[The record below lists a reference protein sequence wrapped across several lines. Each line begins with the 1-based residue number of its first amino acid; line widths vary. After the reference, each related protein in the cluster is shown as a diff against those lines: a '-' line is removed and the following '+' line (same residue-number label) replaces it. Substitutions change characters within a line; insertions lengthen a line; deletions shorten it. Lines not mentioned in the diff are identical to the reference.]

1 MKLFPKDIRTLLKA
15 SLGEIPSDTVITN
28 VRVVNVFTGE
38 ILPANV
44 FIKDGYFAHVQYQHP
59 ETPDGP
65 AETAVDGHG
74 LYMVPGFIDAHVHI
88 ESSMLT
94 PRNFAKAVIPHGTT
108 TVLTDP
114 HEVGNVMGIPGVKY
128 MHDSGADLPMRQL
141 IDIPSCVP
149 AVPGMEYSGADFQA
163 DEITALAGLER
174 VAGLAEVMDF
184 LAVMNGDERMLG
196 ILQAAREHGLYAQG
210 HAPGVSGRGLS
221 AYVTG
226 GPYSDHEVSEAG
238 EALEKYRSGMYL
250 DACDSSMCHH
260 VEAVWDGVKNSKYFD
275 TLCLCTDD
283 REAGD
288 LLKLGHINDTARHLI
303 RAGADPVTA
312 IRSMTINTAREAK
325 LERLGAIAPGYAAD
339 FNLLADLE
347 ELKPEQVWFGGE
359 LVAEQ
364 GHMVKEIEE
373 RTFPEEEINTMN
385 VRELTED
392 DFTLK
397 CPVQDGTVKIN
408 VVVYPSVDSS
418 RTVLETMAFEVK
430 DGKLI
435 LPEDFM
441 YAAVVNR
448 FGRDHICLAVIKGF
462 GIDHGALASTVSHD
476 SHNLTLV
483 YDEPRN
489 AAAAANV
496 LRECGGGMAA
506 AEDGKVIELLE
517 LPICGL
523 LSRLGPEETA
533 AQAAKMKAAD
543 RKLGL
548 KTENPLLRIA
558 VLALPVIPEY
568 KLSDMGIINVIRKEF
583 VPLFAE

>member
-15 SLGEIPSDTVITN
+15 SLGEIPSDTVITD

-44 FIKDGYFAHVQYQHP
+44 FIKDGYFAHIQYEHP
-59 ETPDGP
+59 EEPDGL
-65 AETAVDGHG
+65 ADTVVDGQG

-108 TVLTDP
+108 TVITDP
-114 HEVGNVMGIPGVKY
+114 HEVGNVMGVRGVRY
-128 MHDSGADLPMRQL
+128 MHDCGADLPMRQL

-149 AVPGMEYSGADFQA
+149 AVPGMENSGADFLA
-163 DEITALAGLER
+163 DEITQLAGLER

-184 LAVMNGDERMLG
+184 LAVMHGDERMLG

-210 HAPGVSGRGLS
+210 HAPMVSGRGLS
-221 AYVTG
+221 AYLTG
-226 GPYSDHEVSEAG
+226 SPYTDHEVSEAD
-238 EALEKYRSGMYL
+238 EALEKYRNGMYL
-250 DACDSSMCHH
+250 DACDSSMVHH
-260 VEAVWDGVKNSKYFD
+260 VEDVWAGIRDSKYFD

-288 LLKLGHINDTARHLI
+288 ILKRGHINDVARHLI
-303 RAGADPVTA
+303 KAGADPVTA

-325 LERLGAIAPGYAAD
+325 LERLGAIAPGYVAD
-339 FNLLADLE
+339 FNLLKDLE
-347 ELKPEQVWFGGE
+347 ELEPEQVWFGGE
-359 LVAEQ
+359 RVAEQ
-364 GHMVKEIEE
+364 GRLVKEIEE
-373 RTFPEEEINTMN
+373 RAFPEEKINTMN
-385 VRELTED
+385 VRELTEE

-397 CPVQDGTVKIN
+397 CPVENGTVKIN

-418 RTVLETMAFEVK
+418 RTLLETMEFAVK
-430 DGKLI
+430 DGRLV

-448 FGRDHICLAVIKGF
+448 HGRENITLAVIKGF
-462 GIDHGALASTVSHD
+462 GIDHGALSSTVSHD

-489 AAAAANV
+489 AVAAANA

-517 LPICGL
+517 LPVCGL
-523 LSRLGPEETA
+523 LSEFGPEETA
-533 AQAAKMKAAD
+533 FKAAKMKAAD

-548 KTENPLLRIA
+548 KTDNPLLRIA
-558 VLALPVIPEY
+558 VLALPVIPNY
-568 KLSDMGIINVIRKEF
+568 KLSDMGIIDVRKKEF

>member
-1 MKLFPKDIRTLLKA
+1 
-15 SLGEIPSDTVITN
+15 
-28 VRVVNVFTGE
+28 
-38 ILPANV
+38 
-44 FIKDGYFAHVQYQHP
+44 
-59 ETPDGP
+59 
-65 AETAVDGHG
+65 
-74 LYMVPGFIDAHVHI
+74 
-88 ESSMLT
+88 
-94 PRNFAKAVIPHGTT
+94 
-108 TVLTDP
+108 
-114 HEVGNVMGIPGVKY
+114 
-128 MHDSGADLPMRQL
+128 
-141 IDIPSCVP
+141 
-149 AVPGMEYSGADFQA
+149 
-163 DEITALAGLER
+163 
-174 VAGLAEVMDF
+174 
-184 LAVMNGDERMLG
+184 
-196 ILQAAREHGLYAQG
+196 
-210 HAPGVSGRGLS
+210 
-221 AYVTG
+221 
-226 GPYSDHEVSEAG
+226 
-238 EALEKYRSGMYL
+238 
-250 DACDSSMCHH
+250 
-260 VEAVWDGVKNSKYFD
+260 
-275 TLCLCTDD
+275 
-283 REAGD
+283 
-288 LLKLGHINDTARHLI
+288 
-303 RAGADPVTA
+303 
-312 IRSMTINTAREAK
+312 
-325 LERLGAIAPGYAAD
+325 
-339 FNLLADLE
+339 
-347 ELKPEQVWFGGE
+347 
-359 LVAEQ
+359 
-364 GHMVKEIEE
+364 EIEE
-373 RTFPEEEINTMN
+373 RSFPEEEINTMN

-418 RTVLETMAFEVK
+418 RTVLETMAFEVQ
-430 DGKLI
+430 DGRLV

-448 FGRDHICLAVIKGF
+448 YGRDHICLAVIKGF

-489 AAAAANV
+489 AAAAANA